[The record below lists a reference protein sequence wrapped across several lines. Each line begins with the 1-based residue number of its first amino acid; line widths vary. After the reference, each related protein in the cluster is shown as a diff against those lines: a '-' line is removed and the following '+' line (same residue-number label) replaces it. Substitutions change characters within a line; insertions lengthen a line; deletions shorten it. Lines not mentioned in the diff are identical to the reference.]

1 MRWTSDRTTAMM
13 SRFGLLWYG
22 PLQYY
27 WYNLLEFVM
36 PGRMTANFIG
46 KVRPELM
53 VDGGQ
58 RVG

>member
-1 MRWTSDRTTAMM
+1 MFG
-13 SRFGLLWYG
+13 FGLLWYG